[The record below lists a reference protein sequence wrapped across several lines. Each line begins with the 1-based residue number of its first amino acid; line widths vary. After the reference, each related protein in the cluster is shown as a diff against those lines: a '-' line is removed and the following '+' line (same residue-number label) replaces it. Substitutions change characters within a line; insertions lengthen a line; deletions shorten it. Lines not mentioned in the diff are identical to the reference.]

1 MAQRVRIRGQR
12 HRVRCGS
19 FLVVRHHRAMIAF
32 EIYINGQ
39 RRFTAGGDYPTLA
52 TALTLIHTQL
62 PKPGDACI
70 LFSTT
75 GIKPDEMVSVAQ
87 WPTEDLT
94 VGDRVEIRIVEVS
107 EVDAPESIDK
117 HERSDDNV
125 DA

>member
-1 MAQRVRIRGQR
+1 
-12 HRVRCGS
+12 
-19 FLVVRHHRAMIAF
+19 MIAF

-39 RRFTAGGDYPTLA
+39 KRYTAGGDYPTLT
-52 TALTLIHTQL
+52 TALTLFHTQL
-62 PKPGDACI
+62 PKPNDATI

-75 GIKPDEMVSVAQ
+75 GIRPDEMVTVGS

-107 EVDAPESIDK
+107 EVDAPESVDK
-117 HERSDDNV
+117 HERADDNV

>member
-1 MAQRVRIRGQR
+1 M
-12 HRVRCGS
+12 
-19 FLVVRHHRAMIAF
+19 LAF

-39 RRFTAGGDYPTLA
+39 KRFTAGGDYQTLT

-62 PKPGDACI
+62 PKPDDASI

-75 GIKPDEMVSVAQ
+75 GINPEEKVVVGS

-94 VGDRVEIRIVEVS
+94 VGDRVEIRVIEVS
-107 EVDAPESIDK
+107 EVDAPESVER
-117 HERSDDNV
+117 HERADDNV

>member
-1 MAQRVRIRGQR
+1 
-12 HRVRCGS
+12 
-19 FLVVRHHRAMIAF
+19 MIAF

-39 RRFTAGGDYPTLA
+39 KRFTAGGDYPTLT

-62 PKPGDACI
+62 PKPNDATI

-94 VGDRVEIRIVEVS
+94 VGDRVEVRIVEVS

-117 HERSDDNV
+117 HERADDDD